1 MRQKLIF
8 LFAAI
13 AVCLLAWDLYRIAY
27 TVPDEVNGVP
37 YYKNMFFHVPFGIL
51 SLAGFGVAMAASIG
65 YLWRK
70 DLRYDAV
77 AVAVTEVSLV
87 FATIL
92 LVTGSIWAHVAWNTW
107 WNWEPRLTTMLICW
121 ILYAG
126 YLMLRR
132 AIDEPHQRAR
142 LSGVLSIFAFV
153 DVVIVWKSI
162 EWWKQNF
169 HPDPVLKIRGGKG
182 MDPGVEAPMWWNLLA
197 LALIGAI
204 VVLLRLRQENM
215 RREIESLRRYAHAL

>member
-1 MRQKLIF
+1 MRQKVIL
-8 LFAAI
+8 LFAVI
-13 AVCLLAWDLYRIAY
+13 AAGLLAWDLYKIFY
-27 TVPDEVNGVP
+27 VMPDEVEQVP
-37 YYKNMFFHVPFGIL
+37 FYKIMYFHVPSGIL
-51 SLAGFGVAMAASIG
+51 SLSGFFVAMLASIG

-87 FATIL
+87 FATVL
-92 LVTGSIWAHVAWNTW
+92 LVTGSIWARVAWLTW
-107 WNWEPRLTTMLICW
+107 WNWEPRLTSMLICW

-153 DVVIVWKSI
+153 DVIIVWYSI
-162 EWWKQNF
+162 QWWQQNL
-169 HPDPVLKIRGGKG
+169 HPKPVLEVRGGQGMKG
-182 MDPGVEAPMWWNLLA
+182 LEAPMWWNLLA
-197 LALIGAI
+197 LGLIAI
-204 VVLLRLRQENM
+204 VMVLLRLRQEDTK
-215 RREIESLRRYAHAL
+215 REIESLRRYAHAM

>member
-13 AVCLLAWDLYRIAY
+13 AASLLAWDLYRIAF
-27 TVPDEVNGVP
+27 TVPDEVVGVP
-37 YYKNMFFHVPFGIL
+37 FYKIIFFHVPFGIL
-51 SLAGFGVAMAASIG
+51 SLAGFFVAMVASIG
-65 YLWRK
+65 YLWRR

-77 AVAVTEVSLV
+77 AVATTEVSLV
-87 FATIL
+87 FATVL
-92 LVTGSIWAHVAWNTW
+92 LVTGSIWAKVAWLTW
-107 WNWEPRLTTMLICW
+107 WKWEPRLTSMLICW

-153 DVVIVWKSI
+153 DVIVVWKSI
-162 EWWKQNF
+162 EWWQQSQ
-169 HPDPVLKIRGGKG
+169 HPSPVLKIRGGTI
-182 MDPGVEAPMWWNLLA
+182 DPGVEAPMWWNLLA
-197 LALIGAI
+197 LALIGAV

-215 RREIESLRRYAHAL
+215 RREIESLRRYAHAI

>member
-1 MRQKLIF
+1 MRQKLII

-13 AVCLLAWDLYRIAY
+13 AAGLLAWDLYRIAFS
-27 TVPDEVNGVP
+27 VPDEVIGVRF
-37 YYKNMFFHVPFGIL
+37 YKIMFFHVPFGIL
-51 SLAGFGVAMAASIG
+51 SLSGFFVAMVASIA

-70 DLRYDAV
+70 DLRFDAV

-92 LVTGSIWAHVAWNTW
+92 LATGSIWARVAWLTW
-107 WNWEPRLTTMLICW
+107 WNWEPRLTSMLICW

-126 YLMLRR
+126 YIMLRR

-153 DVVIVWKSI
+153 NVVIVWKSI
-162 EWWKQNF
+162 EWWQQNL
-169 HPDPVLKIRGGKG
+169 HPSPVLKIRGGKG
-182 MDPGVEAPMWWNLLA
+182 MSPGVEAPMWWNLLA
-197 LALIGAI
+197 LALIGTI
-204 VVLLRLRQENM
+204 IVLLRLRQENT

>member
-1 MRQKLIF
+1 MRQKLII

-13 AVCLLAWDLYRIAY
+13 AGGLLAWDLYRIFY
-27 TVPDEVNGVP
+27 TSPDEVIGVP
-37 YYKNMFFHVPFGIL
+37 FYKIMYFHVPFGIL
-51 SLAGFGVAMAASIG
+51 SLSGFFVAMAASVW
-65 YLWRK
+65 YLWRR
-70 DLRYDAV
+70 DLRSDAL

-92 LVTGSIWAHVAWNTW
+92 LVTGSIWARAAWLTW
-107 WNWEPRLTTMLICW
+107 WNWEPRLTSMLICW

-153 DVVIVWKSI
+153 DVIIVWKSI
-162 EWWKQNF
+162 EWWQQNL
-169 HPDPVLKIRGGKG
+169 HPRPVLKVRGGAG
-182 MDPGVEAPMWWNLLA
+182 MSPGVEAPMWWNLLA
-197 LALIGAI
+197 LALIGTI
-204 VVLLRLRQENM
+204 IMMLRFRQENM
-215 RREIESLRRYAHAL
+215 RREIEALRRYTHEM